1 MSPTPAR
8 ILVVDD
14 QTVNVQLL
22 SRVLEKEGLAVIPAH
37 SGQEALDLVE
47 QAPPELILLDVMMP
61 GMDGIEVCRRLQA
74 DSRYKN
80 IPLIFVTARIS
91 KEGRLDGL
99 RAGAV
104 DYITKPIDLDETLA
118 RVRTQLRVVQMN
130 RDMLELQ
137 QRLEEARRA
146 ASIGAIT
153 QGIAHN
159 LNNLLGVVI
168 GYLELIKAKPQ
179 SPESVLA
186 NAEKLG
192 NAVQRIVGIIRQ
204 LTSLVVKSRPPT
216 SPGALTDILENSLRR
231 FASLHPDASPVQV
244 DNPHGDLIIH
254 THVDIYEDALCKIL
268 LNAYESYGEDHPGP
282 RPIHLDVTLSKSPR
296 AESRMVVLKV
306 EDRGRGLDPQVRDYM
321 FEPFISSKNTVGVG
335 MGLTVARHALRNMG
349 GDLTLEDRPGGGATA
364 TLVHP
369 IELRRRAI
377 TTA

>member
-22 SRVLEKEGLAVIPAH
+22 SRALEKEGLAVIPAH
-37 SGQEALDLVE
+37 SGQEALDLVA

-74 DSRYKN
+74 DIRYKN
-80 IPLIFVTARIS
+80 IPLIFVTARTS

-192 NAVQRIVGIIRQ
+192 TAVQRIVSIIRQ

-231 FASLHPDASPVQV
+231 FASLHPEASPVQV

-254 THVDIYEDALCKIL
+254 THVDIYEDAL
-268 LNAYESYGEDHPGP
+268 
-282 RPIHLDVTLSKSPR
+282 
-296 AESRMVVLKV
+296 
-306 EDRGRGLDPQVRDYM
+306 
-321 FEPFISSKNTVGVG
+321 
-335 MGLTVARHALRNMG
+335 
-349 GDLTLEDRPGGGATA
+349 
-364 TLVHP
+364 
-369 IELRRRAI
+369 
-377 TTA
+377 